1 MSPQETT
8 RARGVWSEVGVL
20 RRVMVCR
27 PGRAHEHLT
36 PSNCHEMLFDDVLDV
51 PRAQRDHEVMVG
63 LMRERGVEVLEMHDL
78 LADVLSLPQ
87 GRAFILDR
95 RVNHTTMGVGV
106 AEDLRAWMDEMP
118 PAALAEILVGG
129 LSAQEVPDGV
139 IAPRRSA
146 YHLSGREPELL
157 IAPLPN
163 TLFARDNSAWIY
175 DGVALSRM
183 FWGARR
189 REVLLLSA
197 IHRFHPLFDYPHHT
211 WLDTLDRDMGETFIE
226 GGDIMPVGRGV
237 VLVGMGERS
246 TFQAVS
252 QIAASLFEAG
262 SAERVIAAR
271 MPKER
276 AAMHLDT
283 VFTLCSQDVVNIYE
297 PVVSAMDVFS
307 LRPDDSRPGGIA
319 VTHDGGDFVGTVSQA
334 LGVELTAVTST
345 AGRYGAECEQWN
357 DGNNVVAIQPGVVVA
372 YDRNYSINANLRDAG
387 IEVLEIPSS
396 ELGRGRGGGHCMTC
410 PIDRDPAY

>member
-1 MSPQETT
+1 MSTQESN
-8 RARGVWSEVGVL
+8 RRHGVWSEVGTL

-27 PGRAHEHLT
+27 PGRAHDHLT
-36 PSNCHEMLFDDVLDV
+36 PSNCHELLFDDVLDV
-51 PRAQRDHEVMVG
+51 PRAQRDHEVFVD
-63 LMRERGVEVLEMHDL
+63 LMRERGVEVLELRDL
-78 LADVLSLPQ
+78 LADVLSMPE

-95 RVNHTTMGVGV
+95 RINHATVGVGV

-118 PAALAEILVGG
+118 SAELAEILIGG
-129 LSAQEVPDGV
+129 LVSDEVPSDVLGTGILPFHV
-139 IAPRRSA
+139 NSDN
-146 YHLSGREPELL
+146 PELL

-163 TLFARDNSAWIY
+163 TLFTRDNSAWIY
-175 DGVALSRM
+175 DGVELSRM
-183 FWGARR
+183 YWGARR
-189 REVLLLSA
+189 REVLLLTA
-197 IHRFHPLFDYPHHT
+197 IYRFHPMFDYSYHT
-211 WLDTLDRDMGETFIE
+211 WLDTVDKDMGHTFIE
-226 GGDIMPVGRGV
+226 GGDIMPVGKGI

-252 QIAASLFEAG
+252 QIAKSLFEAG

-283 VFTLCSQDVVNIYE
+283 VFTLCSEDVVNIYE
-297 PVVSAMDVFS
+297 PVVSAMDTFS
-307 LRPDDSRPGGIA
+307 LRPDEGERGGIR
-319 VTHDGGDFVGTVSQA
+319 VTYDGGDFVGTVSQA
-334 LGVELTAVTST
+334 LGIDLKAVTST

-357 DGNNVVAIQPGVVVA
+357 DGNNVVALSPGVVVA

-410 PIDRDPAY
+410 PIDRDPVY